1 MKHMWRI
8 KWYLGNTFSFVTSQ
22 TQVVHCIKQCKI
34 NRKTNFNPK
43 IYRNFRLYTSTIST
57 KD

>member
-1 MKHMWRI
+1 MWRI